1 MRTLLNDLRKE
12 EATPHKIQRVWDTL
26 KWYSRKFGLL
36 QVDSIHRLQ
45 EKRGNPGGPG
55 AHVPTVT
62 QPQRKA
68 VVLEKPVVW
77 ALELGATGV
86 GAIGPDGALNLE
98 ARPKLSLAE
107 KYVTSDQIPSG
118 LQWQVQ

>member
-1 MRTLLNDLRKE
+1 M
-12 EATPHKIQRVWDTL
+12 
-26 KWYSRKFGLL
+26 
-36 QVDSIHRLQ
+36 
-45 EKRGNPGGPG
+45 
-55 AHVPTVT
+55 PTVT

-86 GAIGPDGALNLE
+86 GAIGPDGTLNLE

-107 KYVTSDQIPSG
+107 KYLLGVTSDQIPSG

>member
-45 EKRGNPGGPG
+45 EKRK
-55 AHVPTVT
+55 AIQEDLVPTC
-62 QPQRKA
+62 PR
-68 VVLEKPVVW
+68 
-77 ALELGATGV
+77 
-86 GAIGPDGALNLE
+86 
-98 ARPKLSLAE
+98 
-107 KYVTSDQIPSG
+107 
-118 LQWQVQ
+118 